1 MRLLMSET
9 FFLFFSIQVSQVVR
23 NLLSEN
29 PFFMRNLLSE
39 NLTLLLLVPFLSFF
53 RQHGIPGCLG
63 NSLSLPLA
71 WSICVPQTNDF
82 STPAQDLFV
91 CVLKTKDFST
101 LDQDLLGLL
110 HLCPSANF
118 ETMVQKNNLLQRM
131 ARHWNLTELDVYIT
145 FICYW
150 S

>member
-1 MRLLMSET
+1 MSET
-9 FFLFFSIQVSQVVR
+9 FLFFFSMQVSGREEPVVR
-23 NLLSEN
+23 NL
-29 PFFMRNLLSE
+29 FFMRNLLSE

-71 WSICVPQTNDF
+71 WSICVPQTKDF
-82 STPAQDLFV
+82 AAIVQDLSI
-91 CVLKTKDFST
+91 CVLQTKDFSI